1 MDRIKFMI
9 DSGSDI
15 PPEVADALDAEVV
28 PLYRVIDGVP
38 VLDYHDFNIQEYSEY
53 LKTCK
58 EIPTTS
64 QPSPEDFLTR
74 YERFADEGYDH
85 IICITMSVHGSG
97 TYNSAVLASEMF
109 KEHHPESAMQIH
121 VVDSWSCSLNMVMEL
136 RLANHLLEA
145 GAGIRTILD
154 ELYAVREK
162 VRTYYLIDNLEF
174 LIKGG
179 GLHTAHR

>member
-85 IICITMSVHGSG
+85 II
-97 TYNSAVLASEMF
+97 
-109 KEHHPESAMQIH
+109 
-121 VVDSWSCSLNMVMEL
+121 
-136 RLANHLLEA
+136 
-145 GAGIRTILD
+145 
-154 ELYAVREK
+154 
-162 VRTYYLIDNLEF
+162 
-174 LIKGG
+174 
-179 GLHTAHR
+179 

>member
-85 IICITMSVHGSG
+85 IICITMSVHVPAPTTVLCLPVKCSR
-97 TYNSAVLASEMF
+97 SAIPNLQCRSMWWI
-109 KEHHPESAMQIH
+109 P
-121 VVDSWSCSLNMVMEL
+121 
-136 RLANHLLEA
+136 
-145 GAGIRTILD
+145 G
-154 ELYAVREK
+154 AVRS
-162 VRTYYLIDNLEF
+162 TW
-174 LIKGG
+174 
-179 GLHTAHR
+179 

>member
-85 IICITMSVHGSG
+85 IICC
-97 TYNSAVLASEMF
+97 AR
-109 KEHHPESAMQIH
+109 Q
-121 VVDSWSCSLNMVMEL
+121 
-136 RLANHLLEA
+136 
-145 GAGIRTILD
+145 
-154 ELYAVREK
+154 
-162 VRTYYLIDNLEF
+162 
-174 LIKGG
+174 
-179 GLHTAHR
+179 